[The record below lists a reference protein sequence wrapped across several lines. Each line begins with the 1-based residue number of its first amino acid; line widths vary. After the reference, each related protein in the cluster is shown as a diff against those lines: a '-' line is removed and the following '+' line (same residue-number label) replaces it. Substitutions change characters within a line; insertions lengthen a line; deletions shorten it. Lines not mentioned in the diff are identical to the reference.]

1 MTPSEFKEYVDAW
14 RGPAPTP
21 EQIESNNKKLI
32 IRGFVCI
39 LVMIAALL
47 AYSVVFTEQ
56 PMLDM
61 APADKQNYRILELI
75 AVQIFSVLAIILGAK
90 AMSTPPAPASS
101 GSPVS
106 DPSPEKTVTQTVI
119 VNQEDGDDA
128 KPV

>member
-1 MTPSEFKEYVDAW
+1 MTPSEFKEYIDAL
-14 RGPAPTP
+14 RGPVLTP
-21 EQIESNNKKLI
+21 DQIEANNKKLI
-32 IRGFVCI
+32 IRGFVAI

-90 AMSTPPAPASS
+90 AMSSPPAA
-101 GSPVS
+101 
-106 DPSPEKTVTQTVI
+106 PEPKPEPEAEQQITNTVI
-119 VNQEDGDDA
+119 VENKDEDDVR
-128 KPV
+128 PPT